1 MCDEQLVAHGLVETQ
16 GDSEVDAPVPRLST
30 ATTGYQRLSS
40 SRISW
45 QAPCL
50 AHWNLFVNRG
60 RALLEHAP
68 AAKLDPYFSTSA
80 TSTTPVGWVTSPA
93 IVDLSYTGG
102 STLKPTTFSVTWR
115 PVLAWIPSRL
125 FGRRTNRS
133 TWSASTRFDM
143 SPWNV
148 ASPVS
153 PRSFSTNTR
162 LSAASPMIGSDA

>member
-1 MCDEQLVAHGLVETQ
+1 MQRKNLLLHSLQVIAQIRIATASHKPRWKLDEGRLMCDEQLVAHGLWETR

-125 FGRRTNRS
+125 SGRRTNRR
-133 TWSASTRFDM
+133 T
-143 SPWNV
+143 
-148 ASPVS
+148 
-153 PRSFSTNTR
+153 
-162 LSAASPMIGSDA
+162 